1 MDTFSVF
8 KIKKIYFQSRRT
20 NCSDDIQLAAAALM
34 VEAAMIDG
42 AFAKEERI
50 QINDVLYH
58 LFPLESED
66 IGKLIADAE
75 EKIKHSSELYSFS
88 RILKDKMDYD
98 KRMELIQMLWEIVY
112 SDGVLDDFEA
122 NLVRRVSGLLYITD
136 VDNGKARKAALE
148 QLGITIK

>member
-1 MDTFSVF
+1 MFS
-8 KIKKIYFQSRRT
+8 KLKKFISNLEGQTDQENS
-20 NCSDDIQLAAAALM
+20 SDDIQLAAAALM

>member
-1 MDTFSVF
+1 VFS
-8 KIKKIYFQSRRT
+8 KLKKFISNLEGQTDQENS
-20 NCSDDIQLAAAALM
+20 SDDIQLAAAALM